1 MDAKFKM
8 EKMKPD
14 TVAVVILKRID
25 HVMSVLGPMDL
36 TVPAPALLLGTE
48 PFVGSG
54 VRVQTTSVT
63 ELMVVTKAQKNRM
76 FSLRQLTPKQI
87 QKHMR

>member
-1 MDAKFKM
+1 MDVKFKL
-8 EKMKPD
+8 EPMKPD

-36 TVPAPALLLGTE
+36 TVPAPVLHLGME